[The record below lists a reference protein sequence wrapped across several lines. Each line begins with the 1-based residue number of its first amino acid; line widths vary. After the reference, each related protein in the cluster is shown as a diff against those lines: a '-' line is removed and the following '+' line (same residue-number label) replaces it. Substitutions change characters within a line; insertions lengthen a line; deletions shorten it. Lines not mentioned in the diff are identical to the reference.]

1 MSASSDPTDAC
12 AAVRVRPARLSDLDA
27 LVALERVCFAGAG
40 ASRRAL
46 RHAIGSPTMSLLIA
60 IADDAER
67 REGDEILVGAATLEL
82 RSQAGSAR
90 LSLIAVS
97 PARIGQGLGGLLL
110 DAVEAEALA
119 RDCRRLRLET
129 RPENGAA
136 IRLYERH
143 GFVRY
148 AVKHGYYEDGATA
161 WCYEKTIDSK

>member
-1 MSASSDPTDAC
+1 MSTPAAPAWAC
-12 AAVRVRPARLSDLDA
+12 AATRVRPARLSDLDA
-27 LVALERVCFAGAG
+27 LVALERACFAGEG

-46 RHAIGSPTMSLLIA
+46 RHAIGSPTMSLLVA
-60 IADDAER
+60 IAEDRDGY
-67 REGDEILVGAATLEL
+67 EGDELLVGAATLEL

-97 PARIGQGLGGLLL
+97 PARVGQGLGGMLL
-110 DAVEAEALA
+110 DAAENEALA
-119 RDCRRLRLET
+119 RGCNRLRLET

-143 GFVRY
+143 GYTRY

-161 WCYEKTIDSK
+161 WCYEKAFDPK